1 MSKWIEDKDEK
12 WIITV
17 ADADACKHE
26 MNEIC
31 CNEDSN
37 RYGMWATKNTCS
49 DCGLFE
55 KEDGK
60 WRDGEGK
67 KHFHREIKTGKVE
80 CRAMEALN
88 REAFTLAYE
97 DMAITIPLTEAQKLI
112 QKVRKNK

>member
-1 MSKWIEDKDEK
+1 MSKWIEDKDGK

-31 CNEDSN
+31 CNENSN
-37 RYGMWATKNTCS
+37 RCGMWVTKDTCS

-60 WRDGEGK
+60 
-67 KHFHREIKTGKVE
+67 V
-80 CRAMEALN
+80 
-88 REAFTLAYE
+88 
-97 DMAITIPLTEAQKLI
+97 
-112 QKVRKNK
+112 